1 MEWRRFA
8 HLRDFV
14 LSRISGQHYPV
25 ADHSLH
31 VTLADLVAGDGYR
44 QALGNHT
51 DLERRIAERVV
62 SILRTL
68 DPVSRSLRWR
78 VAGIIFLRHA
88 VACLVEPCSVLD
100 YDPIC
105 RIEIQFTKISFCP
118 NWESFDRDRFL
129 HVTLA
134 YFDILPS
141 VDERLT
147 WLKYFDEI
155 QTEGHSLCSDLD
167 ITGAT
172 LCTFESMA
180 SFEPLSLAMSFSSGE
195 P

>member
-1 MEWRRFA
+1 MTVSDGTILDYQARVNSWLSPMGWRRELPRLKSSAKVVGGSPVSFPGVSLFAATESVEWRRFA

-105 RIEIQFTKISFCP
+105 RIRDSIYQDKLLSGVGVV
-118 NWESFDRDRFL
+118 DRDRFL
-129 HVTLA
+129 PT
-134 YFDILPS
+134 
-141 VDERLT
+141 
-147 WLKYFDEI
+147 
-155 QTEGHSLCSDLD
+155 
-167 ITGAT
+167 
-172 LCTFESMA
+172 
-180 SFEPLSLAMSFSSGE
+180 
-195 P
+195 